1 VRLGIEED
9 ISTLQISVDDVSLM
23 EVLEGVV
30 DLVSDIVNHLRVELS
45 LSNILEVAAS
55 HNFLNY
61 TEVNLVLKN
70 VKNAHNIRMVCVV
83 KDEHFGPQS

>member
-1 VRLGIEED
+1 MRFGVEEN

-23 EVLEGVV
+23 EVLESIV
-30 DLVSDIVNHLRVELS
+30 DLVSDVVNHLGLELS

-61 TEVNLVLKN
+61 TEVCFVLKN
-70 VKNAHNIRMVCVV
+70 VKNAHNRRMMSVV
-83 KDEHFGPQS
+83 